1 MIRHVGVLLA
11 AGLTLA
17 ACGAT
22 VSSASALR
30 DWVSQSGYHNTSL
43 AIVADARHAVR
54 ALENPSTS
62 PKMLHLVCGVL
73 LYDTESANA
82 SLPTPDQQA
91 TTLLSRA
98 YTDLGAGAH
107 QCYDAGADHARRSAA
122 LGSLRAG
129 GAAIAEA
136 TARIAAAT

>member
-1 MIRHVGVLLA
+1 MIRQTGVLVA

-22 VSSASALR
+22 VSAPTALR
-30 DWVSQSGYHNTSL
+30 DWVSQSGYHGTSRAL
-43 AIVADARHAVR
+43 LEDARHAVR
-54 ALENPSTS
+54 ALEESTTS
-62 PKMLHLVCGVL
+62 PKELHLVCGVL

-107 QCYDAGADHARRSAA
+107 QCYDAGTNHARRVAA

-129 GAAIAEA
+129 GAAIVEA
-136 TARIAAAT
+136 TARIAAAS